1 MITNELQNLSYIFNF
16 SKIFYESYHKKL
28 PLVNFPSTLEKLI
41 KTDIIQLTKSAEL
54 HILDKANIWMEEA
67 YLNFERISKIG
78 VEASKK
84 LTLELVPIKIQ
95 DSSFIKALTA
105 FNERNYNI
113 ANCLVNKKS
122 LTDNENLIKSQIKLD
137 AFKGIPLQ
145 FPCDESV
152 KKTSINTH
160 QQPIQDKLSKHNLQ
174 IQQKYID
181 RFINSLLVHTLD
193 DSKEDL
199 KRLLQGNGMV
209 KPIMFSCPAN
219 SVIKFFRE
227 RHEDDIIISS
237 KSTTK
242 QFIHTFFLFENNKT
256 KIYQHPSLSNINNF
270 LTRETPPSGTLK
282 KIIFIE

>member
-16 SKIFYESYHKKL
+16 SKTFYESYHKKL
-28 PLVNFPSTLEKLI
+28 PLINFPSTLEKLI
-41 KTDIIQLTKSAEL
+41 NIDIIHLTKSAEI

-78 VEASKK
+78 MAPSKK
-84 LTLELVPIKIQ
+84 LILELVPNKIQ
-95 DSSFIKALTA
+95 DSSFIQALIA

-113 ANCLVNKKS
+113 TNCLVNKKS

-137 AFKGIPLQ
+137 AFKGIPLLL
-145 FPCDESV
+145 PCDELA
-152 KKTSINTH
+152 KKTSSNTQ
-160 QQPIQDKLSKHNLQ
+160 QQPIQDSFSKHNLQ
-174 IQQKYID
+174 IQKKYID
-181 RFINSLLVHTLD
+181 RFINSLLVYTLD

-199 KRLLQGNGMV
+199 KKLLQGNGIV

-227 RHEDDIIISS
+227 RHDDDVIISS
-237 KSTTK
+237 KSITK

-256 KIYQHPSLSNINNF
+256 KIYQHPSLSNIKNF
-270 LTRETPPSGTLK
+270 LTRETPQSGTLT
-282 KIIFIE
+282 KIVFIE

>member
-28 PLVNFPSTLEKLI
+28 PLINFPSTLEKLI
-41 KTDIIQLTKSAEL
+41 NTDIIQLTKSSEL

-78 VEASKK
+78 VEANKK
-84 LTLELVPIKIQ
+84 LILELVPNKLQ
-95 DSSFIKALTA
+95 DSSFIQALTA

-122 LTDNENLIKSQIKLD
+122 LIDNENLIKSQIKLD
-137 AFKGIPLQ
+137 AFKGISLI
-145 FPCDESV
+145 FPYDEIS
-152 KKTSINTH
+152 KTSNNA
-160 QQPIQDKLSKHNLQ
+160 QQHLNQDKPSQYNFQ
-174 IQQKYID
+174 IQHIYLD
-181 RFINSLLVHTLD
+181 RFINSLLIHTLD

-199 KRLLQGNGMV
+199 KKLLQGNHMV

-227 RHEDDIIISS
+227 RHEDGAIISN
-237 KSTTK
+237 KSITK
-242 QFIHTFFLFENNKT
+242 EFIHAFFLFKNTKT
-256 KIYQHPSLSNINNF
+256 KIYQHSSLSNIINF
-270 LTRETPPSGTLK
+270 LTRETPQSGTLT